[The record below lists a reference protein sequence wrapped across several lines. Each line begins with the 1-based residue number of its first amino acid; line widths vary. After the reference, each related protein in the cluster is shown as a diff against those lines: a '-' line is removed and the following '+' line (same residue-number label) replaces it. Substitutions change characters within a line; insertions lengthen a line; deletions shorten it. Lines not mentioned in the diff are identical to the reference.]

1 VTSHSSLKPL
11 HLRFTQPHSD
21 TSKFVCD
28 LAHEDRMSSRNLGGT
43 NQSGEQGVSID
54 VNSAVSQIASA
65 LVISACE
72 KAGMQGIDR
81 SKIDAIILRESGNS
95 LYMKQQRRRDEQVNK
110 RIEVMLQEMEKK
122 QDKSGGDAWKRNI
135 ERELEI
141 VVNESIRSRP
151 SRSAYCVVDMD
162 MFYMA
167 CELLTRPELHD
178 KPCCVGGGL
187 VTTSNY
193 VARKY
198 GVRSAMAGFI
208 ADKLVEE
215 LSGGKEKLIHVPS
228 NFALYTEKAHQVRRV
243 LSEYDPNLKAYSL
256 DEACLNIGPYVS
268 LRLQGKTHSDILEL
282 QAKRHESKDSEETFF
297 EDGVETVARG
307 DDPLAQYPPHVALR
321 AANAVVQEMRQRVME
336 ATGGLTC
343 SAGLAPNFMLAKIAS
358 DRNKPNGQLAVGPS
372 HEEVLAFLHPLPV
385 RKVGGIGRVIEKLL
399 QALGVVTVQDLY
411 QQRAAV
417 HVCFKPATAKFL
429 LRAAVGCSS
438 AGEAKDDDGNDEGVG
453 RKGISR
459 ERTFASGRS
468 WNEITEML
476 ENIARKL
483 AEDMQSKNLWARTIT
498 LKVKLHT
505 FDVMSRSRTL
515 LQGDCAHHPDEL
527 VLISSE
533 LLKEV
538 KQHFKGASFS
548 VRLLGIR
555 CSNFQGEQER
565 SDTCQMNIKQYFMN
579 GNGAQGPSNRSRI
592 PPVLGGKQQDHAF
605 RLGSLKQVSING
617 CRKVSH
623 DLPWTIQAV
632 SMNNDTVHC
641 PMCEKPFQANDNAG
655 LNMHVDVCLNR
666 PAVQAAAKEETLLA
680 QPRKKQRLT
689 DFFGGY

>member
-1 VTSHSSLKPL
+1 
-11 HLRFTQPHSD
+11 
-21 TSKFVCD
+21 
-28 LAHEDRMSSRNLGGT
+28 MSTRNLPVVG
-43 NQSGEQGVSID
+43 GEQKGCGSSDI
-54 VNSAVSQIASA
+54 NGSVSQIASA

-95 LYMKQQRRRDEQVNK
+95 LYMKQQRRRDEQVDK
-110 RIEVMLQEMEKK
+110 RIEVMLRQMERKK
-122 QDKSGGDAWKRNI
+122 DISGGDTWKQDI
-135 ERELEI
+135 ERELETVI
-141 VVNESIRSRP
+141 NECIRNRP
-151 SRSAYCVVDMD
+151 SRSACCVVDMD

-178 KPCCVGGGL
+178 RPCCVGGGL

-268 LRLQGKTHSDILEL
+268 LRLQGKTHSDISEL
-282 QAKRHESKDSEETFF
+282 LAMRHESKDCEETFF
-297 EDGVETVARG
+297 EDGLETVVR
-307 DDPLAQYPPHVALR
+307 DDPLARYPPHLALGVA
-321 AANAVVQEMRQRVME
+321 NTVVQEMRQRVRE

-358 DRNKPNGQLAVGPS
+358 DRNKPNGQLSVGPS
-372 HEEVLAFLHPLPV
+372 HEEVLAFLHPLSV
-385 RKVGGIGRVIEKLL
+385 RKVGGIGRVIEKMLH
-399 QALGVVTVQDLY
+399 ALGVITVEDLY

-417 HVCFKPATAKFL
+417 HICFKPATAKFL

-438 AGEAKDDDGNDEGVG
+438 AGEAKDDGADDEGVG

-468 WNEITEML
+468 WSEITDML
-476 ENIARKL
+476 EKIARKL
-483 AEDMQSKNLWARTIT
+483 AEDMRFKNLWARTIT

-515 LQGDCAHHPDEL
+515 LRGDCAQHPDEL

-538 KQHFKGASFS
+538 KQQFKGATFS

-565 SDTCQMNIKQYFMN
+565 SDTCQMNIKQYFLN
-579 GNGAQGPSNRSRI
+579 GNGAKGSNSRSMI
-592 PPVLGGKQQDHAF
+592 PLVCEGKQQDIVF
-605 RLGSLKQVSING
+605 PLRTLTRGNTNG
-617 CRKVSH
+617 CRKGPH
-623 DLPWTIQAV
+623 DVLLTNGIQDV
-632 SMNNDTVHC
+632 PMSNDTVHC
-641 PMCEKPFQANDNAG
+641 PMCGKSFDANNNAG
-655 LNMHVDVCLNR
+655 LNMHVDDCLNR
-666 PAVQAAAKEETLLA
+666 SAVQAAAREETLLA

-689 DFFGGY
+689 DFFTGF